1 MPKVRIELCRD
12 GSHTLY
18 SETKGSYY
26 HNPNGAVEESLYI
39 YFERPGIIA
48 ALKEHLPISVME
60 IGFGT
65 GLNLLL
71 LANLAKKLESKS
83 QISFTSVEAFP
94 ISAEDANQLNYRDFV
109 EHPELFGGVLEI
121 FPSLHSGTDAITLK
135 KIGSVEAQIHRCLF
149 DDFDPGA
156 HHHSPYTH
164 ILHDPFDP
172 EKNPELWTP
181 AVFERLRLLSD
192 DGAVLVTYGA
202 STKARASMAVGGWL
216 PARAPGALGKR
227 EMTVASLSAEKLEG
241 LKRLNEIRL
250 RDRWIAG
257 EFKL

>member
-18 SETKGSYY
+18 SETRGSYY

-39 YFERPGIIA
+39 YFERPGIIE
-48 ALKEHLPISVME
+48 ALKENKPVSVME

-83 QISFTSVEAFP
+83 QISFTSVEAYP
-94 ISAEDANQLNYRDFV
+94 ISPEEAGLLNYREFV
-109 EHPELFGGVLEI
+109 VYPELFDEVLEI
-121 FPSLHSGTDAITLK
+121 FPSLHSGADAITLK
-135 KIGSVEAQIHRCLF
+135 KIGSVNAQIHRCLF

-156 HHHSPYTH
+156 HHHSPFTH
-164 ILHDPFDP
+164 VLHDPFDP

-181 AVFERLRLLSD
+181 AVFERLRLLSGD
-192 DGAVLVTYGA
+192 EAMLVTYGA

-227 EMTVASLSAEKLEG
+227 EMTVASLSEPKLNG

-250 RDRWIAG
+250 RDRWNAG